1 MKKNIEVIRKSKL
14 FKNINEYDTELMLNC
29 LAASEKKYKKGQIIL
44 KTGDYINSIYMVLSG
59 EVHILRDDYW
69 GNQSILTEI
78 GEGEIF
84 GETYACMSNIPLQV
98 NAEVAKDC
106 TVMELNVKKVMTT
119 CSAACKFHSSLIQ
132 NLTSVLAEK
141 NLLLTNKLECMS
153 ERTIRDKV
161 MSYLYMQSQKNGSSE
176 FDIPFNRQ
184 QMADFLAVDRSA
196 MSKELGKLR
205 DEGILEFKR
214 NHFYLK

>member
-1 MKKNIEVIRKSKL
+1 
-14 FKNINEYDTELMLNC
+14 
-29 LAASEKKYKKGQIIL
+29 
-44 KTGDYINSIYMVLSG
+44 
-59 EVHILRDDYW
+59 
-69 GNQSILTEI
+69 
-78 GEGEIF
+78 
-84 GETYACMSNIPLQV
+84 
-98 NAEVAKDC
+98 
-106 TVMELNVKKVMTT
+106 
-119 CSAACKFHSSLIQ
+119 
-132 NLTSVLAEK
+132 
-141 NLLLTNKLECMS
+141 MS

>member
-29 LAASEKKYKKGQIIL
+29 LVASEKKYKKGQIIL

-98 NAEVAKDC
+98 NAEAVKDC

-141 NLLLTNKLECMS
+141 NLLLANKLECMS